1 MIVRLSKQET
11 KAIRRQLLTDVV
23 YAISH
28 DALKEMNPEY
38 TELSPVEIY
47 LSAQDF
53 VSTINQLSDI
63 DEGLTDEINDLID
76 ETASPDEALL
86 ILVLAAIML
95 QAVDHK
101 NPTQRTHDTIIH
113 IFTRCQDNHLFMPL
127 LEQFAHKEDARFAA
141 GKMNNL
147 MEYELNEIK
156 RSGEGVEAVRT
167 ILNGILIN
175 AEKTDPDTIKG
186 AIVLLGKFN
195 IDNNH
200 IIDDDLNQLYEKLG
214 YKSSVIA
221 QIQELV
227 LNKRVENEVNGVAP
241 GAIGIQNNK

>member
-1 MIVRLSKQET
+1 
-11 KAIRRQLLTDVV
+11 
-23 YAISH
+23 
-28 DALKEMNPEY
+28 
-38 TELSPVEIY
+38 
-47 LSAQDF
+47 
-53 VSTINQLSDI
+53 
-63 DEGLTDEINDLID
+63 
-76 ETASPDEALL
+76 
-86 ILVLAAIML
+86 
-95 QAVDHK
+95 
-101 NPTQRTHDTIIH
+101 
-113 IFTRCQDNHLFMPL
+113 MPL

-214 YKSSVIA
+214 YKSSVIN